1 MSVARSLDQ
10 IGDWWTL
17 LVVREVMYGVHQF
30 NEMRASL
37 GISRAVLTTRLAE
50 LIENG
55 ILQRLSDPTDGR
67 AAQYHLTQK
76 GLDLWPVIIALLNW
90 SNQHVLSDSEDVV
103 KPFNPASGQPIKA
116 LCARDTAGNITPKS
130 NGFAH
135 RHIGLT
141 AFKRSDRE
149 SLSGISQTP
158 LISSTGAFGAASA
171 TPSCTQTAMQNSNF

>member
-1 MSVARSLDQ
+1 MSKKRFSHHECPVARSLDQ
-10 IGDWWTL
+10 IGDCWTL

-76 GLDLWPVIIALLNW
+76 GLDLWPVIVSLLNW

-116 LCARDTAGNITPKS
+116 LCARDTADNITPLDQMVLRTGTSASRRLSARIDK
-130 NGFAH
+130 
-135 RHIGLT
+135 
-141 AFKRSDRE
+141 AFPPYRRT
-149 SLSGISQTP
+149 L
-158 LISSTGAFGAASA
+158 
-171 TPSCTQTAMQNSNF
+171 

>member
-1 MSVARSLDQ
+1 MSKKRFSHHECPVARSLDQ

-50 LIENG
+50 LTENG
-55 ILQRLSDPTDGR
+55 ILQRLSDPTDRR

-76 GLDLWPVIIALLNW
+76 GVDLWPVIIALLNW

-116 LCARDTAGNITPKS
+116 LCARDTAGNITPL
-130 NGFAH
+130 NQMVL
-135 RHIGLT
+135 R
-141 AFKRSDRE
+141 
-149 SLSGISQTP
+149 
-158 LISSTGAFGAASA
+158 TGTSA
-171 TPSCTQTAMQNSNF
+171 TPHLRRRIEKAFSTSTGSNRR

>member
-1 MSVARSLDQ
+1 MSKKRFSHHECPVARSLDQ

-17 LVVREVMYGVHQF
+17 LVVREAMYGVHQF

-76 GLDLWPVIIALLNW
+76 GLDLWPVIVSLLNW

-116 LCARDTAGNITPKS
+116 LCARDTAGNITPLDQMVLRTGTSASPRLSARIEK
-130 NGFAH
+130 
-135 RHIGLT
+135 
-141 AFKRSDRE
+141 AFPAYRR
-149 SLSGISQTP
+149 P
-158 LISSTGAFGAASA
+158 L
-171 TPSCTQTAMQNSNF
+171 